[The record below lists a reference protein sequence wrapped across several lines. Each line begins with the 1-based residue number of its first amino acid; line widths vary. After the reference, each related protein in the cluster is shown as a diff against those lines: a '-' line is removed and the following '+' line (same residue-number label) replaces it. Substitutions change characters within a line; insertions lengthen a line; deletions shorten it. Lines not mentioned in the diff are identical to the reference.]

1 MARGTIIK
9 IETEDGTRWRVR
21 VDMDDPTTGRRLRP
35 QRTYKTRREAE
46 AGLAQWRADIERGTA
61 VVPSGKSVREYLEFW
76 LDTSARHRV
85 RGTTFASYQRLVRLY
100 IIPALSTMALQKLSA
115 AQIQALYSSLLTGG
129 GGRSGK
135 GLAPR
140 TVRYIHAILRRA
152 MREAL
157 ALGLVARNV
166 TEAVSPPKAPRPPVK
181 SWDAADL
188 RRFMAVAQE
197 DGYSPLWLL
206 AVHTG
211 MRQGELLGLRWQ
223 DVDLDRGVAHVV
235 QALPT
240 VRQGVQFS
248 QPKTASG
255 RRTIALDATC
265 IAALR
270 EHKAR
275 QNERRLAIGVLWHDY
290 DLVIASAIGT
300 PLNHTNVYHRFIKLV
315 AIAGVPRIPFHGLR
329 HTHATL
335 LMAAGVHPKVV
346 SERLGHADI
355 SLTLSTY
362 SHVLP
367 QMQQEAAAIFYAAM
381 KEQEG

>member
-1 MARGTIIK
+1 
-9 IETEDGTRWRVR
+9 
-21 VDMDDPTTGRRLRP
+21 
-35 QRTYKTRREAE
+35 
-46 AGLAQWRADIERGTA
+46 
-61 VVPSGKSVREYLEFW
+61 
-76 LDTSARHRV
+76 
-85 RGTTFASYQRLVRLY
+85 
-100 IIPALSTMALQKLSA
+100 
-115 AQIQALYSSLLTGG
+115 
-129 GGRSGK
+129 
-135 GLAPR
+135 
-140 TVRYIHAILRRA
+140 
-152 MREAL
+152 
-157 ALGLVARNV
+157 
-166 TEAVSPPKAPRPPVK
+166 
-181 SWDAADL
+181 
-188 RRFMAVAQE
+188 
-197 DGYSPLWLL
+197 
-206 AVHTG
+206 
-211 MRQGELLGLRWQ
+211 LLGLRWQ

-367 QMQQEAAAIFYAAM
+367 QMQQEAAAIFDAAM

>member
-1 MARGTIIK
+1 MARGTIAK
-9 IETEDGTRWRVR
+9 VETEDGIRWRVR
-21 VDMDDPTTGRRLRP
+21 VDMVDPATGRRLRP

-46 AGLAQWRADIERGTA
+46 VGLTQWSAEIERGTA
-61 VVPSGKSVREYLEFW
+61 VTPSGKTLGQYLEFW

-100 IIPALSTMALQKLSA
+100 VAPALGSVMLQKLSA
-115 AQIQALYSSLLTGG
+115 TQIQALYSSLLTE
-129 GGRSGK
+129 GGRTSA

-152 MREAL
+152 LKEAL
-157 ALGLVARNV
+157 ALGLVPRNV

-181 SWDAADL
+181 SWDASDL
-188 RRFMAVAQE
+188 RRFMAAAQE

-223 DVDLDRGVAHVV
+223 DVDLDRGVARIV
-235 QALPT
+235 QAVPT
-240 VRQGVQFS
+240 VRDGVQFT

-265 IAALR
+265 VAALK
-270 EHKAR
+270 EHRAR
-275 QNERRLAIGVLWHDY
+275 QNERRLAVGALWHDY

-300 PLNHTNVYHRFIKLV
+300 PLNHANVYHRFIKL
-315 AIAGVPRIPFHGLR
+315 AAAAGVPRIPFHGLR

-367 QMQQEAAAIFYAAM
+367 QMQQEAAAIFDAAM
-381 KEQEG
+381 KEKEG